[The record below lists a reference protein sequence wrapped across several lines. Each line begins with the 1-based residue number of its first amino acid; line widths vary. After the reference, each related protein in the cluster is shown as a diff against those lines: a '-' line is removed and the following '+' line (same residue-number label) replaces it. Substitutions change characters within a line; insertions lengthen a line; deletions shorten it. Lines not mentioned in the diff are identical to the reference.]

1 MGLWLNVKQP
11 DATSC
16 VRVIVAV
23 KAHVQAGKDQHSQHI
38 QQHSKQR
45 APATSFGLGLILV

>member
-1 MGLWLNVKQP
+1 MKQL
-11 DATSC
+11 DAASY

-23 KAHVQAGKDQHSQHI
+23 EADVQAGKDQHSQHI
-38 QQHSKQR
+38 QQHPKQR